1 MPLLVWLAN
10 GEPRTDTQSSKLKL
24 ANHQTRCMKAETMD
38 RSTSSPYASHT
49 EQQQISDD
57 GNSPEPATGQKR
69 KRIRASRACE
79 TCRARKVK
87 CNEQNPCSN
96 CIRKYDL

>member
-1 MPLLVWLAN
+1 
-10 GEPRTDTQSSKLKL
+10 
-24 ANHQTRCMKAETMD
+24 MD
-38 RSTSSPYASHT
+38 LTASPSYRNNS
-49 EQQQISDD
+49 EQQPTIDD
-57 GNSPEPATGQKR
+57 DDANSPEPAAGQKR

-96 CIRKYDL
+96 CLRMFFLSGLS

>member
-1 MPLLVWLAN
+1 
-10 GEPRTDTQSSKLKL
+10 
-24 ANHQTRCMKAETMD
+24 MD
-38 RSTSSPYASHT
+38 GGTSSPYVSYT

-96 CIRKYDL
+96 CVRKYDLWNVVKHVRTTDTLSIPWWSSC